1 MQNNGGLKYMRFKR
15 QYYIFEPPL
24 ESRPQTCRTWSYII
38 ILLGMVPQKTREGY
52 NFFLILAVKECNN
65 YDKTY

>member
-1 MQNNGGLKYMRFKR
+1 MSNMKL
-15 QYYIFEPPL
+15 
-24 ESRPQTCRTWSYII
+24 SYII
-38 ILLGMVPQKTREGY
+38 ILLRMLPQKTREGY